1 MDRKIIIEHFLELG
15 HRLKE
20 LIEQPAQQR
29 EKIHTKGMLLLTTEI
44 KECSQKF
51 SKEKKKIAWH
61 QASQHWVQ
69 KMGMRGGGESCLLNP
84 ERNGFDLGVSS
95 PLTSLRCET
104 KQISRHATGLSISP
118 RPHFF
123 CLRK

>member
-1 MDRKIIIEHFLELG
+1 MFPKILQGE
-15 HRLKE
+15 
-20 LIEQPAQQR
+20 
-29 EKIHTKGMLLLTTEI
+29 
-44 KECSQKF
+44 
-51 SKEKKKIAWH
+51 KKIAWH

-84 ERNGFDLGVSS
+84 ERNGFDLEVSS

-118 RPHFF
+118 RIASVLGSEWALCSGKMKEYTKKDKEGDPG
-123 CLRK
+123 RSGYNPGDG